1 MGISTIMENLE
12 HPPME
17 FTPIPFW
24 FYNDAPD
31 KDKIKKQG
39 CQWHRAA
46 SKNRY
51 SQEPEI
57 SFRRILS
64 CGEIYCGNGC
74 QSEHESR
81 AL

>member
-31 KDKIKKQG
+31 QEKIKKQLT
-39 CQWHRAA
+39 
-46 SKNRY
+46 Y
-51 SQEPEI
+51 
-57 SFRRILS
+57 F
-64 CGEIYCGNGC
+64 
-74 QSEHESR
+74 
-81 AL
+81 